1 MNNFNVIYKILKT
14 LEASMDCEEF
24 DINMIS
30 AEALNVSQ
38 NRWEAII
45 EMMIDNK
52 YIKGAVVIN
61 SIGGRTVK
69 VNRDIRIT
77 LDGLEYLENNS
88 MMAKVKNIARGIKDT
103 IPRVISQRTRK
114 EEKIE
119 IYRYNN

>member
-103 IPRVISQRTRK
+103 IPRI
-114 EEKIE
+114 I
-119 IYRYNN
+119 IY